1 MIRFPYTL
9 EIWDTAV
16 NKWRVVGRCN
26 VHYNGRAQF
35 IKSQNGEVI
44 QYTYEV
50 IMPPNIEPIE
60 EKEEVRIIDN
70 RGRNIFD
77 HRHGSQIGSTVEDS
91 VSYPVLG
98 FYKSGQRYESTKI
111 WL

>member
-9 EIWDTAV
+9 EIWDAEA
-16 NKWRVVGRCN
+16 NKWRLVGKCN
-26 VHYNGRAQF
+26 ALYNGRAQF
-35 IKSQNGEVI
+35 IKSPNGEAI

-50 IMPPNIEPIE
+50 IMPPNIQPIE
-60 EKEEVRIIDN
+60 ENEEVRIIDH

-77 HRHGSQIGSTVEDS
+77 HRANALVGSTLEDS

-98 FYKSGQRYESTKI
+98 FYKSGQRYECTKI

>member
-9 EIWDTAV
+9 EIWDAEA
-16 NKWRVVGRCN
+16 NKWRLVGKCN
-26 VHYNGRAQF
+26 ALYNGRAQF
-35 IKSQNGEVI
+35 IKSPNGEAI

-50 IMPPNIEPIE
+50 IMPPNIPPIE
-60 EKEEVRIIDN
+60 ENEEVRIIDN

-77 HRHGSQIGSTVEDS
+77 HRAGALVGSTLEDS

-98 FYKSGQRYESTKI
+98 FYKSGQRYECTKI